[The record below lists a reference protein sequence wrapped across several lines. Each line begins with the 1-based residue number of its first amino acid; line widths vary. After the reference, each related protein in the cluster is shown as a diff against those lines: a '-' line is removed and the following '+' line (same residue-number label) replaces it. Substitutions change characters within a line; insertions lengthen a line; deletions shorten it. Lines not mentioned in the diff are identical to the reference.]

1 MNIYFLPVEPF
12 AEGDIFDVQTDPKGQ
27 CLTENDE
34 VKLRIFSVNK
44 RDWFTQRAIVS
55 IKSYLNRVELH
66 CFLLFCIHLKLEL
79 LQMTKKYFNLF
90 KIYTTKIK
98 CFVLLSIC

>member
-79 LQMTKKYFNLF
+79 LTQYPASNDE
-90 KIYTTKIK
+90 KIFQFIK
-98 CFVLLSIC
+98 NMYRQN